1 MEVRSSGISNGTG
14 CWHRGMIDS
23 AGGALAKI
31 TNTDHVNTDDLS
43 AAPNSR
49 NRVLYG
55 GRARATARETIRICM
70 H

>member
-1 MEVRSSGISNGTG
+1 
-14 CWHRGMIDS
+14 MIDS

-31 TNTDHVNTDDLS
+31 TNKDHVNTDDLS

-55 GRARATARETIRICM
+55 GRARATARETMGICM